1 MNVSDV
7 ERLLA
12 GGESETIEFKKCT
25 AEITGAC
32 RTLCAFLNGRGGT
45 VLIGVLPNGKM
56 AGQEVADRTHQD
68 LAQALRRFE
77 PPAPVRMDFVP
88 LAGAGRSVVVLNAPA
103 APESAPFVF
112 EGRPYLR
119 VGATTSLMPQEI
131 YQQRLLHRLHSRI
144 RWEVLPAEGI
154 AMDHLD
160 AEEIRRTVR
169 LGISTGRLPEEAS
182 TDPSDA
188 LDRLELR
195 REGRLSNGAAVLFG
209 AETALRDYPQCVL
222 RLARFRGTTKAEF
235 LDSRQVRGHVFRLLD
250 EAMTFLSRHLPVAAR
265 IEPGKLER
273 VEEPLF
279 PLAALREALVNALC
293 HRDYG
298 QFGGGVHVAIYDDR
312 WEIWSTGTLP
322 IGVTLEDLKRDHL
335 SRPRNP
341 LVAAAFYR
349 RGLVEAWGRGTQRIV
364 ELCVAAGR
372 PEPEFLEQGGS
383 VGVRFLPS
391 GYSPPHRIAYDLTPR
406 QREILEIL
414 SRSASLTLGRVRAQ
428 LSDAPSERTLRREMD
443 DLRHLGLVR
452 STGRTRGV
460 VWALR
465 HNADA

>member
-7 ERLLA
+7 ERMVV
-12 GGESETIEFKKCT
+12 GGESETIELKKST
-25 AEITGAC
+25 AEIIGAC
-32 RTLCAFLNGRGGT
+32 RTLCGFLNGRGGT
-45 VLIGVLPNGKM
+45 VLIGVFPSGKIV
-56 AGQEVADRTHQD
+56 GQEVSDRTHQD

-88 LAGAGRSVVVLNAPA
+88 LVGTGRSVVVLNAPA
-103 APESAPFVF
+103 ALESAPFVF

-131 YQQRLLHRLHSRI
+131 YQQRLLHRLHSRV

-154 AMDHLD
+154 AMGDLD
-160 AEEIRRTVR
+160 VEEIRRTIR

-182 TDPSDA
+182 TDPNDA

-195 REGRLSNGAAVLFG
+195 REGRLSNRAAVLFG
-209 AETALRDYPQCVL
+209 GETALRDYPQCVL

-335 SRPRNP
+335 SHPRNP
-341 LVAAAFYR
+341 LIAAVFYR
-349 RGLVEAWGRGTQRIV
+349 RGLVEAWGRGTQCIV

-414 SRSASLTLGRVRAQ
+414 SHTRGSTSPELRAKMADPPSDRSMLRELG
-428 LSDAPSERTLRREMD
+428 ELRR
-443 DLRHLGLVR
+443 LGLVR
-452 STGRTRGV
+452 SNGRTRAML
-460 VWALR
+460 WSLR
-465 HNADA
+465 ADG